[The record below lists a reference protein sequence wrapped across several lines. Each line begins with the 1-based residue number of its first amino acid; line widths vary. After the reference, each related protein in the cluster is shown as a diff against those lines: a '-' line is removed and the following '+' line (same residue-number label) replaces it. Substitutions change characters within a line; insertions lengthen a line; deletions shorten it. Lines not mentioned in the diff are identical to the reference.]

1 MSVSKFSINIWM
13 QMKSFMRDVDS
24 SKGVKV
30 FKINFR
36 VWNNH
41 QESLLLYCKV
51 FDHFS
56 WVLINNFDILEERI
70 VQLLNKL
77 KENHLLINKLKTDN
91 NEFEKKS
98 SSLKIQILEL
108 KKENESLKM
117 ANSLLGSKESRAIT
131 KRKINSLIKEV
142 DFCIHQLSEIR

>member
-1 MSVSKFSINIWM
+1 M
-13 QMKSFMRDVDS
+13 
-24 SKGVKV
+24 
-30 FKINFR
+30 
-36 VWNNH
+36 
-41 QESLLLYCKV
+41 
-51 FDHFS
+51 
-56 WVLINNFDILEERI
+56 INNFDILEERI

-91 NEFEKKS
+91 HEFEKKS

-117 ANSLLGSKESRAIT
+117 ANSLLGSKESKAIT

-142 DFCIHQLSEIR
+142 DFCINQLSEVR

>member
-1 MSVSKFSINIWM
+1 M
-13 QMKSFMRDVDS
+13 
-24 SKGVKV
+24 
-30 FKINFR
+30 
-36 VWNNH
+36 
-41 QESLLLYCKV
+41 
-51 FDHFS
+51 
-56 WVLINNFDILEERI
+56 INNFDILEEKI

-117 ANSLLGSKESRAIT
+117 ANSLLGSKESRAVT